1 MKKKIRPKA
10 DELGLDM
17 PITRRDF
24 VGNTLVGAGAG
35 LLATKSPALP
45 AAGDNSG
52 RQISFAPLGPD
63 WTGPGGIGDYAG
75 ANGNTHEVVNTAHAL
90 RDDRLQQAINTA
102 KDTDEIYDLVIV
114 GGGFSGF
121 GAGYAFKEKV
131 GDKQKCLILD
141 NHAMFGGE
149 AKQNEFIV
157 DGYRL
162 YAPQGS
168 NSFVVHT
175 DTPSFP
181 DLWHK
186 LGLPTEF
193 EFEKLSGT
201 GKDIKFAP
209 DNFGPMMKWPESAST
224 GYFYD
229 TGASG
234 KWVMNAQQ
242 NGFKDAPIS
251 GKFRREL
258 NDVLHNRIK
267 PQGLSENWE
276 QQFDTMTY
284 HDFLVRKLNVSPDV
298 LYKYIDPYFGSAA
311 FGVSGDAI
319 SAYAAYKLQM
329 PGTVGHLSKEKR
341 DAYNNRSFYSFPGG
355 NSTILRHLVK
365 EILPEAITGDNSLT
379 DIGYGDVNF
388 DTLDRPGNQFRIRLA
403 ATAINVRHTGS
414 TGNTEKVAVTYIRDG
429 KTYRIMSKAVVMAT
443 GGWITRRVVSDMP
456 QPIIKAYQQFHHTPM
471 LTVSVALKNWKF
483 MENLGISAARWFNNF
498 SWYANLRRPMKIDES
513 GAPLDP
519 SKPAVMTIYVPFVRY
534 FGKPLQVQASSG
546 RMELLSKS
554 YREYELDIRNQLV
567 TLFGNHGFDPKR
579 DIAGIVL
586 NRWGHAYIAPQ
597 PGFYFG
603 TGGEPSPREIVDK
616 GYGRIAFGHSEV
628 TGFQGW
634 ISGYIQGNRAVE
646 KILYYATA

>member
-1 MKKKIRPKA
+1 MEKKKRLKA
-10 DELGLDM
+10 EELGLDI

-35 LLATKSPALP
+35 LLATKSPALL
-45 AAGDNSG
+45 AAGDNS
-52 RQISFAPLGPD
+52 RKQLSFAALGPD
-63 WTGPGGIGDYAG
+63 WTGPGGMGDYAD

-102 KDTDEIYDLVIV
+102 KDADEIYDLVIV

-131 GDKQKCLILD
+131 SDKQKCLILD

-168 NSFVVHT
+168 NSFVVST
-175 DTPSFP
+175 GTPSFP
-181 DLWHK
+181 ELWYR

-193 EFEKLSGT
+193 EFEELSGT
-201 GKDIKFAP
+201 DKDIKFAP

-229 TGASG
+229 AGANG
-234 KWVMNAQQ
+234 EWVLDAQQ

-251 GKFRREL
+251 EKFRREL

-267 PQGLSENWE
+267 PEGIGENWE
-276 QQFDTMTY
+276 QQFDSMTY
-284 HDFLVRKLNVSPDV
+284 HEFLIRKLNVSPDV

-311 FGVSGDAI
+311 FGASGDAI

-329 PGTVGHLSKEKR
+329 PGTVGHLSKQKQ
-341 DAYNNRSFYSFPGG
+341 DDYNNRSFYSFPGG
-355 NSTILRHLVK
+355 NSTILRYLVK
-365 EILPEAITGDNSLT
+365 EILPEAIKGDNSLT

-388 DTLDRPGNQFRIRLA
+388 NNLDKPGNQFRIRLA
-403 ATAINVRHTGS
+403 ATAIDVRHAGS
-414 TGNTEKVAVTYIRDG
+414 AGNTEKVAVTYIRDG
-429 KTYRIMSKAVVMAT
+429 NTYRVMAKAVVIAT
-443 GGWITRRVVSDMP
+443 GGWIARRIVSDMP
-456 QPIIKAYQQFHHTPM
+456 PSVMKAYRQFHHTPM
-471 LTVSVALKNWKF
+471 LTVNVALKNWKF

-498 SWYANLRRPMKIDES
+498 SWYANLRRPMKIDGS
-513 GAPLDP
+513 SAPLNP
-519 SKPAVMTIYVPFVRY
+519 SKPAVMTLYVPFVRY
-534 FGKPLQVQASSG
+534 SGKPLQVQASAG

-603 TGGEPSPREIVDK
+603 TDGEPAPKDIVDE

-628 TGFQGW
+628 TGFQAW

-646 KILYYATA
+646 KILRFAVA